1 MQIKRSIE
9 KIPGGM
15 MPVPLFLGALCHTFS
30 PGAGKYLSLITISE
44 PTRPV
49 GISGMP

>member
-15 MPVPLFLGALCHTFS
+15 MLVPLFLGALCHTFS
-30 PGAGKYLSLITISE
+30 
-44 PTRPV
+44 
-49 GISGMP
+49 